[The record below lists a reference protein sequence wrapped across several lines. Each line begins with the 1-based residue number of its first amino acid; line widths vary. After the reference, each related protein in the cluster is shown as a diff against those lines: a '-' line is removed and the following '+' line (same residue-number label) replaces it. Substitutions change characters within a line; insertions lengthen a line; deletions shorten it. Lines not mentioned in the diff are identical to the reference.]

1 LKKYLKYA
9 VKGLSILLGILVLV
23 YIGVYLYV
31 VINKKEIIE
40 QVRHKISEELTGD
53 VKIGDVSIS
62 YFRTFP
68 RVAVLLE
75 NVSVTDTM
83 FSQHNH
89 PFFKAERLFAQINI
103 IRLLQKKDPLSG
115 IRIDNGQLYV
125 YTDTS
130 GYSNSYLL
138 SGKKKIADPA
148 VPRKDK
154 SIIKDITLRN
164 VRLIMDNKQKAK
176 LYDFDVNEMDCDIRT
191 TNNAL
196 FIRTKNKIL
205 IHSLAFNLD
214 KGSFGKETLV
224 EGNFNLQYNKS
235 QEQLSF
241 KNLKVNLK
249 DHPFIFT
256 GVFNLGALKNFSLKI
271 STENVEYDLGRSL
284 LTQKIARN
292 LARFKATEPVDVIAE
307 INGPLNGGEPLVKVQ
322 WTVKRNNVQT
332 PFVDFTNASFTGSYT
347 NELVPGLPRNDA
359 NSRVQFHK
367 VKADWQGLTIR
378 CENVYIDNLI
388 APMVN
393 CDVKTDFSLTN
404 INNLL
409 NSNALK
415 LNEGTGALDITY
427 SGPLQENTTKNTLIN
442 GRFTLKN
449 GQVLYRPRGIEFK
462 NCNGVI
468 NFKNSD
474 VAVGF
479 NCNIGGNKIDMNGG
493 AKNLLSLIKTNP
505 GKISLDW
512 NVHSPSLNLESFT
525 ALLKKRNKVA
535 VVVSNAQKNKLTKL
549 ASRIDNMLDQANVRL
564 NVKADKLE
572 YKRFIAH
579 NVNASVTLLEDSY
592 NLNKVS
598 LQHGNGS
605 MLITGY
611 VRGANENY
619 HEAKVKVNMN
629 NVDINKVLYAFNNF
643 GQDALKS
650 DNIEGKFTSS
660 IDVRMDIDRQLKKT
674 PTNIQGFLDFSLKN
688 GALINFEPIQKLQN
702 FLFKNRDFKDIR
714 FAELKDRL
722 DVKDGDIKIN
732 RMEIQSTALSMFVEG
747 VYSLKGN
754 TDISI
759 QVPLSNLK
767 KRGEDYKPEN
777 TGADAKGGTSVFVRG
792 QPGADGNIKFKYDM
806 FKKFRKGD
814 KKSDK

>member
-1 LKKYLKYA
+1 M
-9 VKGLSILLGILVLV
+9 
-23 YIGVYLYV
+23 

-40 QVRHKISEELTGD
+40 QVRHEISEELTGD
-53 VKIGDVSIS
+53 VKIGDVNIS
-62 YFRTFP
+62 YFTTFP
-68 RVAVLLE
+68 KVSVLLE
-75 NVSVTDTM
+75 NVSITDTM
-83 FSQHNH
+83 FSKHNH

-103 IRLLQKKDPLSG
+103 IRLIQKKDPLSG
-115 IRIDNGQLYV
+115 IRVDNGQLYV

-130 GYSNSYLL
+130 GYTNSYLF
-138 SGKKKIADPA
+138 SGKKKIADPK
-148 VPRKDK
+148 VPRKEK

-176 LYDFDVNEMDCDIRT
+176 LYDFDVNRMDCDIRT
-191 TNNAL
+191 TNSVL
-196 FIRTKNKIL
+196 YIKTKNKVL

-214 KGSFGKETLV
+214 KGAFGKETLV
-224 EGNFNLQYNKS
+224 EGDIDLQYNKS
-235 QEQLSF
+235 REQLTF
-241 KNLKVNLK
+241 KNLKINLK
-249 DHPFIFT
+249 DHPFVFSGI
-256 GVFNLGALKNFSLKI
+256 FNLGASKNFSLNI
-271 STENVEYDLGRSL
+271 SSKDVGYDFGRSL
-284 LTQKIARN
+284 LTQKISKN
-292 LARFKATEPVDVIAE
+292 LAKFKADKPVDAEAE
-307 INGPLNGGEPLVKVQ
+307 ISGPLNGGKPLVKVQ
-322 WTVKRNNVQT
+322 WTVKQNNVQT

-378 CENVYIDNLI
+378 LDNVYIDNI
-388 APMVN
+388 SDPMVN
-393 CDVKTDFSLTN
+393 CDVKTDFSLST

-409 NSNALK
+409 NSNSLK

-427 SGPLQENTTKNTLIN
+427 SGPLKENTNKNTLMN
-442 GRFTLKN
+442 GKFTLQN
-449 GQVLYRPRGIEFK
+449 GQVLYRPRGIELK
-462 NCNGVI
+462 NCNGII

-474 VAVGF
+474 VTAGF
-479 NCNIGGNKIDMNGG
+479 NYNVSGNKIDMNGA

-512 NVHSPSLNLESFT
+512 NVHSPSLNLETFT

-535 VVVSNAQKNKLTKL
+535 VVVTNAQKGNLTRL
-549 ASRIDNMLDQANVRL
+549 ASRIDNMLDQANIRL
-564 NVKADKLE
+564 NLKADKLE

-579 NVNASVTLLEDSY
+579 NVNASVTLFEDSY

-611 VRGANENY
+611 LRGANEY
-619 HEAKVKVNMN
+619 YQEAKVKVNMD

-643 GQDALKS
+643 GQDAIKS
-650 DNIEGKFTSS
+650 DNIEGKLTSY

-674 PTNIQGFLDFSLKN
+674 PSNIEGFLDFSLKN

-702 FLFKNRDFKDIR
+702 FLFKNRNFKDIR

-722 DVKDGDIKIN
+722 ELKDRDIKIN
-732 RMEIQSTALSMFVEG
+732 RMEIQSTALSMYVEG

-777 TGADAKGGTSVFVRG
+777 VGADAKGGTSVFVRG

-806 FKKFRKGD
+806 FKKFRNGD
-814 KKSDK
+814 KKSER